1 MSALAQK
8 LDIAQLALP
17 RRSKMRRLAIWGSLG
32 LVCLAAMASLM
43 LMQGFDRQLQD
54 FTETYA
60 VRHTA
65 QELTHSLAQAEASQ
79 RGFLLTGDNQFLE
92 TYEQSLMAI
101 DVGIGSL
108 VAMTADDV
116 QQNDRVKN
124 IANDI
129 SARRAEMA
137 RAVELVMARRSDEA
151 QSLTQT
157 GMGARLMAE
166 VSKALEDFIAE
177 EDNKLLVRSEAIDQT
192 RLGLAVALL
201 AALAAAVILAYAL
214 LYRTQR
220 QVSALAQRQEG
231 LVTLN
236 EALEAQIADRTREI
250 EQARAH
256 AERERQRVETL
267 LQDTNHR
274 IGNSLA
280 TVSSLL
286 ALQMLR
292 TSSME
297 VRNALEAA
305 RLRVHAIASA
315 HRRLRLGDDLE
326 NANAAEFL
334 TAVIEDIATTQVA
347 DGRIKV
353 VGEIDAI
360 DVKSRDATTL
370 GILVGE
376 LVTNAIKHAFP
387 DDRSGVIKVR
397 LHRDEGGIP
406 TLTVSDDGIGMNV
419 EADEENGLGSV
430 IVRQLAGQFEGE
442 TKYAA
447 GTKGGLEVT
456 VTMPALRYPNE
467 IGEEH

>member
-1 MSALAQK
+1 
-8 LDIAQLALP
+8 
-17 RRSKMRRLAIWGSLG
+17 
-32 LVCLAAMASLM
+32 
-43 LMQGFDRQLQD
+43 
-54 FTETYA
+54 
-60 VRHTA
+60 
-65 QELTHSLAQAEASQ
+65 
-79 RGFLLTGDNQFLE
+79 
-92 TYEQSLMAI
+92 
-101 DVGIGSL
+101 
-108 VAMTADDV
+108 
-116 QQNDRVKN
+116 
-124 IANDI
+124 
-129 SARRAEMA
+129 
-137 RAVELVMARRSDEA
+137 
-151 QSLTQT
+151 
-157 GMGARLMAE
+157 
-166 VSKALEDFIAE
+166 
-177 EDNKLLVRSEAIDQT
+177 
-192 RLGLAVALL
+192 
-201 AALAAAVILAYAL
+201 
-214 LYRTQR
+214 
-220 QVSALAQRQEG
+220 QRQEG

-353 VGEIDAI
+353 VADIDAI
-360 DVKSRDATTL
+360 EVKSRDATTL

-387 DDRSGVIKVR
+387 DERSGHIHVLLFR
-397 LHRDEGGIP
+397 
-406 TLTVSDDGIGMNV
+406 N
-419 EADEENGLGSV
+419 EA
-430 IVRQLAGQFEGE
+430 
-442 TKYAA
+442 
-447 GTKGGLEVT
+447 
-456 VTMPALRYPNE
+456 
-467 IGEEH
+467 